1 MAGERSEHTGN
12 FLLIAATTILI
23 LTAQHYPHLKPPMF
37 SWYVSKYLSNLGNY
51 SATYGS
57 LGAAMGLMMW
67 MWMSAIIVL
76 WGAELNS
83 EIEHHLE
90 RDTTVGTPKPLGGR
104 GALMADKLGP
114 TISYRPKEH

>member
-23 LTAQHYPHLKPPMF
+23 LTAQRYPHLKPPMF
-37 SWYVSKYLSNLGNY
+37 SWYLSNLGNY

-67 MWMSAIIVL
+67 MRMSAIIVL

-83 EIEHHLE
+83 EIEHQLE
-90 RDTTVGTPKPLGGR
+90 RDTTVGIPKPLGGR
-104 GALMADKLGP
+104 GVLTADTLGP
-114 TISYRPKEH
+114 TISDRPKEH